1 MTEMI
6 SKSLY
11 VARVA
16 IYQAENVLEGIVS
29 LEIISRLYVKIF
41 QAACVFK
48 PRMKVLESKIASEL
62 SERNS
67 ASSKAN

>member
-11 VARVA
+11 VARIA
-16 IYQAENVLEGIVS
+16 IYQAENVLGD
-29 LEIISRLYVKIF
+29 ISGDYISALRKIF
-41 QAACVFK
+41 QAAYVFK
-48 PRMKVLESKIASEL
+48 PRMNVLKSKTASEL